1 MAPTTGCRPWPTAEA
16 YGKINWVRP
25 LTLTLALAVLVFT
38 GASTALLLFDPRVN
52 GADALRTGGLAA
64 GSVVALY
71 ALWLNDRRRRVD
83 EQRQEL
89 ETRRQSLESER
100 YTLEQQRQAL
110 EDRRTGNEY
119 ERAADERFARA
130 VELLGHEADQVRIGA
145 IHGLVGLAR
154 TTPSYTQTVLDV
166 LCSYLRRPF
175 DHPKWTEPNDAESIP
190 AAATPEQER
199 ERTVRQTACK
209 SLRTLLPGKEFVD
222 PPIYHLDLIDAH
234 LELIDLSDRVVGR
247 VAAYSATFRHTV
259 HFERAEFRGPLVLS
273 GAVFLDRL
281 RAEDAVFHER
291 VAAQAVTF
299 RRAVDFD
306 RSECLDELDLREI
319 HCEHFVSFEQARV
332 LGSVDLRR
340 AHFERGAHLR
350 VREPVPTFAL
360 YKTTVTTKVNA
371 TLPHTLTIEPSERR
385 GMGWL
390 HSSGEHSAPAVP
402 PSRLG
407 ARTPDYPDVRERG

>member
-1 MAPTTGCRPWPTAEA
+1 M
-16 YGKINWVRP
+16 RP
-25 LTLTLALAVLVFT
+25 LTLTLVLAVLAFT
-38 GASTALLLFDPRVN
+38 GTSTALLLFDPRVN

-89 ETRRQSLESER
+89 ETRRQTLESER

-154 TTPSYTQTVLDV
+154 SNPGYTQTVLDV
-166 LCSYLRRPF
+166 LCSYLRMPF
-175 DHPKWTEPNDAESIP
+175 NHPKWTTPNDAESIP

-234 LELIDLSDRVVGR
+234 LELVDFSDRVVGR

-259 HFERAEFRGPLVLS
+259 HFERTEFRGPLALS

-281 RAEDAVFHER
+281 RAEDAVFLER
-291 VAAQAVTF
+291 VAAQGVTF
-299 RRAVDFD
+299 RREVNFD
-306 RSECLDELDLREI
+306 RAEFLDELDLREI
-319 HCEHFVSFEQARV
+319 HCEHFVSFERARI

-340 AHFERGAHLR
+340 AYFERGVHLR

-360 YKTTVTTKVNA
+360 YKTTVTAKAPSTM
-371 TLPHTLTIEPSERR
+371 PHTLTIGPSESR
-385 GMGWL
+385 GLGWL
-390 HSSGEHSAPAVP
+390 HSSGEPPTLAVP
-402 PSRLG
+402 PSRPG
-407 ARTPDYPDVRERG
+407 ARTSDYRDVRE